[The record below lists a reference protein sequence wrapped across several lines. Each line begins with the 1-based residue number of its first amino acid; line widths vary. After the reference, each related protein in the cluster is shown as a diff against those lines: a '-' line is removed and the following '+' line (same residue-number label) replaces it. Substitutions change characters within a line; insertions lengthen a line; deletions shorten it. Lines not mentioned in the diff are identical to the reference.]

1 MNDILYISIENW
13 FPVWRRNQNVVS
25 RLARRHPDS
34 KILYCNLP
42 IDLSYQLRQGKI
54 GTVLKQWKPVA
65 PEPLADLPN
74 VFLFS
79 PVKLLPNTLTA
90 GRLTN
95 YAMAR
100 AQIRKAAKQ
109 VGLRN
114 PLLYINPY
122 FAAHM
127 AGRMGESAI
136 IYDVGDDWSA
146 MDDITDR
153 MRQQVLQEDTSL
165 AHDADAV
172 IVVSENLAAMRRKI
186 LDEVHLIPNGVNV
199 AAYHGV
205 AEHTMDRHP
214 ITREWKSPVLGYT
227 GTLHSDRIDAD
238 VLLAVARAFP
248 EATIAL
254 VGPNHLT
261 PVDMQ
266 KLQNEPNVKFAGT
279 VDFPQVP
286 SVMAAF
292 DVGIVPYHVNGFT
305 ESQDPLKLY
314 EFLAA
319 GLPVVA
325 TPTSGFRDF
334 PGLVHTAR
342 GADEFVN
349 GIRAAL
355 AEGPEM
361 IDRRRR
367 AVAPFNWD
375 ARVDEIETVINN
387 CLTRRR
393 DAVDQKQVSVN

>member
-13 FPVWRRNQNVVS
+13 FPVWRRNQNVVA
-25 RLARRHPDS
+25 RLAKRHPDS
-34 KILYCNLP
+34 RILYVNLP
-42 IDLSYQLRQGKI
+42 IDLSNSLRRGKL
-54 GTVLKQWKPVA
+54 GVVLKQWKPVD
-65 PEPLADLPN
+65 PQPLPDLPN
-74 VFLFS
+74 VHLFS
-79 PVKLLPNTLTA
+79 TVKLFPNTLTA

-100 AQIRKAAKQ
+100 SQIRKAAKQ
-109 VGLRN
+109 VGLRD

-127 AGRMGESAI
+127 VGRMGESAV
-136 IYDVGDDWSA
+136 IYDVGDDWAA
-146 MDDITDR
+146 MDDITER
-153 MRQQVLQEDTSL
+153 MRRLVLKEDTSL
-165 AHDADAV
+165 ANDADAV
-172 IVVSENLAAMRRKI
+172 IVVSEHLAAMRRKI

-199 AAYHGV
+199 AAYRGV

-214 ITREWKSPVLGYT
+214 TTRGWKSPVLGYT
-227 GTLHSDRIDAD
+227 GTLHSDRINAD

-248 EATIAL
+248 EGTIAL

-261 PVDMQ
+261 PVDMA

-286 SVMAAF
+286 RVMAAF
-292 DVGIVPYHVNGFT
+292 DVGIVPYHINGFT

-334 PGLVHTAR
+334 PGLVHTAKKPE
-342 GADEFVN
+342 EFVS

-361 IDRRRR
+361 IERRRA

-375 ARVDEIETVINN
+375 ARVDEIESVINN
-387 CLTRRR
+387 CLARRR
-393 DAVDQKQVSVN
+393 GSVDRKLVSKN